1 MSEKPENTIKAKS
14 RARRLSRREAMQH
27 GAAAAA
33 AITAGSLGFPV
44 IAQSKPDKLIIPD
57 AGGDLRDAY
66 VKSHYTSFTA
76 MTGIE
81 VSPQAYMGIAQLKA
95 LVENKAWGQA
105 DLVAMSAAEAAIG
118 GLQGLV
124 EPIDYGLVDKSALIP
139 QAADEHWVMTLV
151 AASLIAWN
159 TNVYNRE
166 TAPQN
171 WPEFFGLDSPPKFK
185 GPRGLWKNATLV
197 MDMAAMGDGVA
208 KEDLYPLDI
217 DRSLNALQRIRDD
230 IYWWEHG
237 AQSAQ
242 LLIDNEV
249 DFEFAWN
256 GRVYGPK
263 QKGAPVDFHFNQAV
277 LDGDALVIPKGHPN
291 KKWSMEFI
299 AHMMT
304 AEPQAELAR
313 HIPYGPTNVQ
323 GNALLGADVLANL
336 PSSPDNLPKCVFQ
349 DVGWWA
355 ENGQGAY
362 DAFNEWL
369 LG

>member
-1 MSEKPENTIKAKS
+1 MSIIKFPKHVASKGQT
-14 RARRLSRREAMQH
+14 RRNVLKNAS
-27 GAAAAA
+27 GVAAAGAVS
-33 AITAGSLGFPV
+33 TLGFPL
-44 IAQSKPDKLIIPD
+44 IAQDKPDKLIIPD

-66 VKSHYTSFTA
+66 VKSHYQSFTA
-76 MTGIE
+76 NTDIE
-81 VSPQAYMGIAQLKA
+81 VSPVAYMGIAQVKA
-95 LVENKAWGQA
+95 LVENQAWGQA
-105 DLVAMSAAEAAIG
+105 DLLALSAAEASIA

-124 EPIDYGLVDKSALIP
+124 EPLDFDVIDKTPLIP
-139 QAADEHWVMTLV
+139 QAVNEYWVMTLV

-159 TNVYNRE
+159 TNVYNAE

-171 WPEFFGLDSPPKFK
+171 WPEFFNLESPPKFA

-217 DRSLNALQRIRDD
+217 NRSLNALQRIRDD

-263 QKGAPVDFHFNQAV
+263 QDGEPVDFHFNQAV

-291 KKWSMEFI
+291 KKWAMEFI

-313 HIPYGPTNVQ
+313 HIPYGPTNENA
-323 GNALLGADVLANL
+323 NALLSPEVLANL
-336 PSSPDNLPKCVFQ
+336 PSSPDNLKLCVFQ
-349 DVGWWA
+349 DVAWWA
-355 ENGQGAY
+355 ENGQSAY

>member
-1 MSEKPENTIKAKS
+1 MTKVVEK
-14 RARRLSRREAMQH
+14 RASGKRASGLTRRKLLRNS
-27 GAAAAA
+27 AAAAGVVA
-33 AITAGSLGFPV
+33 VGSLGFPH
-44 IAQSKPDKLIIPD
+44 IAQAKPEKLIIPD

-66 VKSHYTSFTA
+66 VKSHYQSFTA
-76 MTGIE
+76 KTGIE
-81 VSPQAYMGIAQLKA
+81 VSPVAYMGIAQVKA
-95 LVENKAWGQA
+95 LVENQAWGQA
-105 DLVAMSAAEAAIG
+105 DLIAISAAEAAIA

-124 EPIDYGLVDKSALIP
+124 EPMDYGLINKAPLIP
-139 QAADEHWVMTLV
+139 QAAHEYWVMTLV

-166 TAPQN
+166 TAPQS
-171 WPEFFGLDSPPKFK
+171 WPEFFDIASPPKFT

-208 KEDLYPLDI
+208 KDDLYPLDI
-217 DRSLNALQRIRDD
+217 NRSLNALQRIRDN

-263 QKGAPVDFHFNQAV
+263 TKGAPVDFHFNQAV
-277 LDGDALVIPKGHPN
+277 LDGDALIIPKGHPN

-313 HIPYGPTNVQ
+313 HIPYGPTNIE
-323 GNALLGADVLANL
+323 GNLLLSPEVFANL
-336 PSSPDNLPKCVFQ
+336 PASPDSLPHCVFQ

-355 ENGQGAY
+355 ENGQTAY
-362 DAFNEWL
+362 DGFNEWL